1 MVLVMKEE
9 IHRSTWATLGDL
21 RPTLVRQKGYYKL
34 TFVVEIPRYL
44 KEYLCR
50 T

>member
-9 IHRSTWATLGDL
+9 IHRRTWATLGYS
-21 RPTLVRQKGYYKL
+21 RPTLVRQQVYYKVA
-34 TFVVEIPRYL
+34 FIVEIPRYL
-44 KEYLCR
+44 KEYLCG